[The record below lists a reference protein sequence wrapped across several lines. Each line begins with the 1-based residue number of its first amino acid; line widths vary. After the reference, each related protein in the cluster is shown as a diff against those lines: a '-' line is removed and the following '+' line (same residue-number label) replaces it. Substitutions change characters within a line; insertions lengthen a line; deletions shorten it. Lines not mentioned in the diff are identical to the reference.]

1 MIVEYLK
8 PLTKNELVVSNTQ
21 QFPSMLNNVPLFKDK
36 ENVSNDIESRFTNIP
51 IKETIDFISN
61 EIYNRKTYIFI
72 SKIYF

>member
-1 MIVEYLK
+1 
-8 PLTKNELVVSNTQ
+8 
-21 QFPSMLNNVPLFKDK
+21 MLNNVPLFKDE